1 MNSHVLT
8 TLFLILVFLLSTFTE
23 IQAQLGSEWNTNTNK
38 KNIDLRELMRGGPPK
53 DGIPSIDNP
62 KFVSPEE
69 ASGWLRDSEPVI
81 MVELNDEARAYPIQI
96 LIWHEMANDRI
107 GDTPILVTFC
117 PLCYSAITFDR
128 RHKGE
133 VLEFGVSGFLRHS
146 DMIMYDRKTESLWQQ
161 FSGEALVGDYTGDE
175 LTIIPSQLISF
186 EQFREI
192 HPNGQVLSKDTGHN
206 RDYGRNPYVGYDDIN
221 NNPWA
226 LRDEPSDRMKP
237 MQKVIGVRINEQTK
251 TYPYTVTKERNVIND
266 EVGGKPIVIF
276 HTEGAVSALDK
287 GTISNSRED
296 GSTGVFFS
304 TVDGENLEF
313 EYKNGE
319 IRDKQTNSLWNI
331 SGKAIDGEMKGKKL
345 EPTIFGD
352 YFAFA
357 WLTFYPDAPIFGQN
371 L

>member
-1 MNSHVLT
+1 MNSITLT
-8 TLFLILVFLLSTFTE
+8 TLSFILVLFFSTFTE
-23 IQAQLGSEWNTNTNK
+23 AQAQLGSEWSTNTNK
-38 KNIDLRELMRGGPPK
+38 KNIDLNELMRGGPPK
-53 DGIPSIDNP
+53 DGIPSIDDP
-62 KFVSPEE
+62 KFVSPGE
-69 ASGWLRDSEPVI
+69 ASRWLRDSEPVI
-81 MVELNDEARAYPIQI
+81 MVELNEEARAYPIQI
-96 LIWHEMANDRI
+96 LMWHEMANDHI

-128 RHKGE
+128 RHKGD

-161 FSGEALVGDYTGDE
+161 FSGEALVGEYTGDKLE
-175 LTIIPSQLISF
+175 IIPSQLISF
-186 EQFREI
+186 EQYREI
-192 HPNGQVLSKDTGHN
+192 HPDGKVLSKDTGYN

-221 NNPWA
+221 SNPWA

-237 MQKVIGVRINEQTK
+237 MQKVIGVRIDEQTK
-251 TYPYTVTKERNVIND
+251 TYPYNVTSERKVIND
-266 EVGGKPIVIF
+266 AVAGKSIVVF

-287 GTISNSRED
+287 GNISNSRED

-304 TVDGENLEF
+304 TVDGQNLEF
-313 EYKNGE
+313 EFKDGE
-319 IRDKQTNSLWNI
+319 IRDKRTGSRWDI
-331 SGKAIDGEMKGKKL
+331 TGKALSGDMKGKQL

-357 WLTFYPDAPIFGQN
+357 WLTFYPDTPIYGQN